1 MRCAAAGV
9 YTTNKV
15 CGAPIKVDRAH
26 LADGYA
32 QAIVVNSG
40 NANTC
45 AANGVALAEECCA
58 LVGKALNMDEK
69 DVLPASTGVIGQP
82 MVIDPFARGIPA
94 AAEKLAATAQGS
106 TDAATAIMTTDT
118 HKKEYAIQFE
128 LGGKVCTVG
137 AIGKGSGMIAP
148 NMATMLAFYTTDAA
162 VSPILLEKALKT
174 VVPGTYNQMSVDLD
188 TSTNDTL
195 IIMASGLAGNP
206 EICEENADYAAFVA
220 ALTAIAEHMCAEHA
234 GDGEGAT
241 HLTTCEVTHAP
252 DLKTARAVS
261 RSVVCSNLFKAAV
274 FGRDANWG
282 RILCAIGYTPGDFSI
297 DKVCVWLS
305 SKAGEVY
312 VCENAAYHPYSE
324 DEAAKVL
331 AEHDILV
338 KVDMGTGE
346 ASAKAWGC
354 DLTYDM
360 INETLKNAVMND
372 LVTLTLLGVR
382 VVLVHGGG
390 PAINEMLKK
399 VGVESHFANGLRVTD
414 DATMEIVQQVLAGKV
429 NKDLVAKLRGRGVGL
444 CGMDGQML
452 RCTELDPQLGHVGEI
467 VHVDA
472 TLIESLLDGGFI
484 PVIATVGMDDLGQAY
499 NINADTAAAQ
509 IAIALKAEKL
519 VSMTDIAGLLR
530 DKEDETTLIP
540 EVEVTEIEGYKSA
553 GIIAGGMIP
562 KIGGM
567 ADAIYQGVHEAV
579 IIDGRVPHSI
589 LLELFSDRGSG
600 TRFYRRS
607 HRE

>member
-1 MRCAAAGV
+1 MGE
-9 YTTNKV
+9 
-15 CGAPIKVDRAH
+15 
-26 LADGYA
+26 
-32 QAIVVNSG
+32 
-40 NANTC
+40 
-45 AANGVALAEECCA
+45 ALHIPAE
-58 LVGKALNMDEK
+58 

-94 AAEKLAATAQGS
+94 AAAKLAATAQGS

-128 LGGKVCTVG
+128 LGGKTCTVG

-162 VSPILLEKALKT
+162 VFPALLEKALKT

-206 EICEENADYAAFVA
+206 EICEENADYDAFVA

-241 HLTTCEVTHAP
+241 HLITCEVTHAP

-261 RSVVCSNLFKAAV
+261 RSV
-274 FGRDANWG
+274 
-282 RILCAIGYTPGDFSI
+282 
-297 DKVCVWLS
+297 
-305 SKAGEVY
+305 
-312 VCENAAYHPYSE
+312 
-324 DEAAKVL
+324 
-331 AEHDILV
+331 
-338 KVDMGTGE
+338 
-346 ASAKAWGC
+346 
-354 DLTYDM
+354 
-360 INETLKNAVMND
+360 
-372 LVTLTLLGVR
+372 
-382 VVLVHGGG
+382 
-390 PAINEMLKK
+390 
-399 VGVESHFANGLRVTD
+399 
-414 DATMEIVQQVLAGKV
+414 
-429 NKDLVAKLRGRGVGL
+429 GL

-452 RCTELDPQLGHVGEI
+452 RCTELDPALGHVGEI
-467 VHVDA
+467 IHVDS
-472 TLIESLLDGGFI
+472 TLISTLLDGGYI

-499 NINADTAAAQ
+499 NVNADTAAAQ

-530 DKEDETTLIP
+530 DKDDETTLIP
-540 EVEVTEIEGYKSA
+540 EVEVSEIEGYKAA

-589 LLELFSDRGSG
+589 LLELFSNRGSG

-607 HRE
+607 HQE